1 MCSGIIDLDGRMT
14 IEFGHSFD
22 FNKFYVV
29 TVLEGVALVLMYVHD
44 WVLCLLDAAKNERL
58 SHFSVFI
65 GDQKVGAI
73 VKE

>member
-1 MCSGIIDLDGRMT
+1 MCSGIRDLDGRVT
-14 IEFGHSFD
+14 FELGQSFN
-22 FNKFYVV
+22 FNKFDVV